1 MPKLQSSWR
10 RDLLLYL
17 LVPIGAFLTG
27 ALFGYG
33 WRMYPRTGLGM
44 LIDDV
49 TLKIHSGMSYDEVVT
64 LLGPEEGRLSD
75 EVLLRNLRNRYVAFE
90 PDANH
95 CLPNEKG
102 GMNLF
107 WRNQDDGRV
116 WIVVVFDRDRE
127 AVCVFTVEI
136 AYFAE

>member
-1 MPKLQSSWR
+1 MPKKQSSRYW
-10 RDLLLYL
+10 DVLLYL
-17 LVPIGAFLTG
+17 LVPIGAFLMG

-33 WRMYPRTGLGM
+33 WRMYPRTGLGI
-44 LIDDV
+44 LLDDEH
-49 TLKIHSGMSYDEVVT
+49 LKIHVGMSYDEVVE
-64 LLGPEEGRLSD
+64 LMGPEEGRLSD
-75 EVLLRNLRNRYVAFE
+75 DVLLRNLRNRYVAFE

-116 WIVVVFDRDRE
+116 WIVVAFDRDRDV
-127 AVCVFTVEI
+127 ACHFPVEVS
-136 AYFAE
+136 YFAE

>member
-1 MPKLQSSWR
+1 MPKKRSSLYV
-10 RDLLLYL
+10 DALLYV
-17 LVPIGAFLTG
+17 LVPIGAFAFG

-33 WRMYPRTGLGM
+33 CRMWPRTGLGL

-49 TLKIHSGMSYDEVVT
+49 TSKIPSGMSYDEVVE

-75 EVLLRNLRNRYVAFE
+75 DVLLRNLRNRYVGFK
-90 PDANH
+90 PDATH

-107 WRNQDDGRV
+107 WLNEDDGRV
-116 WIVVVFDRDRE
+116 WIVVVFDRDRDV
-127 AVCVFTVEI
+127 VCLFPVEI
-136 AYFAE
+136 SSFAE